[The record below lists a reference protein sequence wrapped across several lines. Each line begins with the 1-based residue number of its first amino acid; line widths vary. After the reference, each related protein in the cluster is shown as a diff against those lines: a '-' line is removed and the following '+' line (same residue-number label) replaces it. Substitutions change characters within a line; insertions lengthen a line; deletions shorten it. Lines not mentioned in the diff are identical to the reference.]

1 MKLADIIDTFI
12 TGDWGEESPTQDTP
26 NAAYCVRGADI
37 VPITNHNFT
46 DIPQRYVCDRTKE
59 TKLLAAGDL
68 VIEKSGGSP
77 TQSTGRIVYV
87 SEDLIKAK
95 GNVVCSNFCTAFR
108 VKAGWNPL
116 YVYYFWQNVYNHGA
130 FFNFEGKT
138 SGIKNLQLDN
148 ALSAIDIEYLPLEK
162 QNQIVASLASIDEKI
177 KVNRQINDNLEAMAK
192 QLYDYW
198 FVQFDFP
205 NEEGKPYKSNG
216 GAMVW
221 NEKLKRE
228 IPQRWSDC
236 VLGDY
241 IGRITNGLNPRKNF
255 VLGSG
260 NNYYVTIRSLVGT
273 TIDWNNC
280 DRCDDEALSKIN
292 SRSQLQIGDIIFSAI
307 GTIGRTYYILEEPT
321 NWNISETSFTLRAKE
336 NVPNDFFYGMLRSNE
351 IQIKADKAAMG
362 STLRCLVMD
371 SLCSLQYIEIP
382 NYMMKLFAAKVSPL
396 YRQIHRNNK
405 EIAELTKQRD
415 KLLPLLM
422 NGQAMVNYH
431 LSASFLSSLILYR
444 DQYKFY
450 DMKETIIQAVLDGM
464 RAVLTENQLDL
475 LTDVTRKAL
484 SECEIT
490 PKATEEEQRN
500 KENVELLGAFISSKK
515 VEGCSDK
522 TIHYYK
528 SSIEKLI
535 ATVKKNVCDISTN
548 DIRCYLAEQQEQRVL
563 SKVTIDNL
571 RRIYS
576 SFFSWL
582 EDEDYITKSPV
593 RRIHKVRTDALVK
606 EVLTDENIEVLRDSC
621 QELRDIAMIDLLL
634 STGIRVGEL
643 VKINREDIDFQERQC
658 VVFGKGNKERE
669 VYFNARTKIHLKKY
683 LEQRTDTNPALFVS
697 LHEPHTRLTIS
708 GVEVRLRQL
717 GKRVNLNKVH
727 PHKFRRTLATM
738 AIDKGMPI
746 EQVQKMLGHVKI
758 DTTLHYAMVN
768 QTNVKIAHRKFLN

>member
-1 MKLADIIDTFI
+1 
-12 TGDWGEESPTQDTP
+12 
-26 NAAYCVRGADI
+26 
-37 VPITNHNFT
+37 
-46 DIPQRYVCDRTKE
+46 
-59 TKLLAAGDL
+59 
-68 VIEKSGGSP
+68 
-77 TQSTGRIVYV
+77 
-87 SEDLIKAK
+87 
-95 GNVVCSNFCTAFR
+95 
-108 VKAGWNPL
+108 
-116 YVYYFWQNVYNHGA
+116 
-130 FFNFEGKT
+130 
-138 SGIKNLQLDN
+138 
-148 ALSAIDIEYLPLEK
+148 
-162 QNQIVASLASIDEKI
+162 
-177 KVNRQINDNLEAMAK
+177 MAK

-228 IPQRWSDC
+228 IPQRWRDC

-280 DRCDDEALSKIN
+280 DRCDNEALSKIN

-415 KLLPLLM
+415 ELLPLLM
-422 NGQAMVNYH
+422 NGQATVNYH

-450 DMKETIIQAVLDGM
+450 DMKETIIQTVLDGM
-464 RAVLTENQLDL
+464 RAVLTENQLDI

-535 ATVKKNVCDISTN
+535 ATVKKNVCDIATN
-548 DIRCYLAEQQEQRVL
+548 DIRCYLAEQQEQRGL

-634 STGIRVGEL
+634 STGMRVGEL
-643 VKINREDIDFQERQC
+643 VKINRDDIDFQERQC

>member
-1 MKLADIIDTFI
+1 
-12 TGDWGEESPTQDTP
+12 
-26 NAAYCVRGADI
+26 
-37 VPITNHNFT
+37 
-46 DIPQRYVCDRTKE
+46 
-59 TKLLAAGDL
+59 
-68 VIEKSGGSP
+68 
-77 TQSTGRIVYV
+77 
-87 SEDLIKAK
+87 
-95 GNVVCSNFCTAFR
+95 
-108 VKAGWNPL
+108 
-116 YVYYFWQNVYNHGA
+116 
-130 FFNFEGKT
+130 
-138 SGIKNLQLDN
+138 
-148 ALSAIDIEYLPLEK
+148 
-162 QNQIVASLASIDEKI
+162 
-177 KVNRQINDNLEAMAK
+177 MAK

-228 IPQRWSDC
+228 IPK
-236 VLGDY
+236 G
-241 IGRITNGLNPRKNF
+241 
-255 VLGSG
+255 
-260 NNYYVTIRSLVGT
+260 
-273 TIDWNNC
+273 WNVANVF
-280 DRCDDEALSKIN
+280 DELSV
-292 SRSQLQIGDIIFSAI
+292 QYGFPFS
-307 GTIGRTYYILEEPT
+307 TELFTEEPT
-321 NWNISETSFTLRAKE
+321 SIPVVRIRDILENSVSAYSEEEVDEKYRLQEQDLLVGMDGNFHMNYWNDNVSYLNQRSVRLRAKSKST
-336 NVPNDFFYGMLRSNE
+336 VSIMQAKYDIAPY
-351 IQIKADKAAMG
+351 IKAKELRAKG
-362 STLRCLVMD
+362 STVGHLSDKDLKELFVLVCPNIDFRNKFDSILAEIIENRCEM
-371 SLCSLQYIEIP
+371 I
-382 NYMMKLFAAKVSPL
+382 
-396 YRQIHRNNK
+396 
-405 EIAELTKQRD
+405 ELTKQRD
-415 KLLPLLM
+415 ELLPLLM
-422 NGQAMVNYH
+422 NGQATVNYH

-450 DMKETIIQAVLDGM
+450 DMKETIIQTVLDGM
-464 RAVLTENQLDL
+464 RAVLTENQLDM

-535 ATVKKNVCDISTN
+535 ATVKKNVCDIATN
-548 DIRCYLAEQQEQRVL
+548 DIRCYLAEQQEQRGL

-634 STGIRVGEL
+634 STGMRVGEL

-658 VVFGKGNKERE
+658 IVFGKGNKERE

>member
-1 MKLADIIDTFI
+1 MLSA
-12 TGDWGEESPTQDTP
+12 
-26 NAAYCVRGADI
+26 
-37 VPITNHNFT
+37 
-46 DIPQRYVCDRTKE
+46 
-59 TKLLAAGDL
+59 
-68 VIEKSGGSP
+68 
-77 TQSTGRIVYV
+77 
-87 SEDLIKAK
+87 
-95 GNVVCSNFCTAFR
+95 
-108 VKAGWNPL
+108 
-116 YVYYFWQNVYNHGA
+116 
-130 FFNFEGKT
+130 EGKP
-138 SGIKNLQLDN
+138 
-148 ALSAIDIEYLPLEK
+148 LP
-162 QNQIVASLASIDEKI
+162 
-177 KVNRQINDNLEAMAK
+177 INDNLEAMAK

-198 FVQFDFP
+198 FVLFDFP
-205 NEEGKPYKSNG
+205 NEEGKPYKSSG

-221 NEKLKRE
+221 NDKMKRE
-228 IPQRWSDC
+228 IPQ
-236 VLGDY
+236 G
-241 IGRITNGLNPRKNF
+241 
-255 VLGSG
+255 
-260 NNYYVTIRSLVGT
+260 
-273 TIDWNNC
+273 WNVANVF
-280 DRCDDEALSKIN
+280 DELSV
-292 SRSQLQIGDIIFSAI
+292 QYGFPFS
-307 GTIGRTYYILEEPT
+307 TELFTEEPT
-321 NWNISETSFTLRAKE
+321 NIPIVRIRDILENSVSAYSEEEVDEKYKLQKQDLLIGMDGNFHMNYWNDNVSYLNQRSVRLRTKSKSTVSIMQAKYDIAPYIKAKELRAK
-336 NVPNDFFYGMLRSNE
+336 
-351 IQIKADKAAMG
+351 G
-362 STLRCLVMD
+362 STVGHLSDKDLK
-371 SLCSLQYIEIP
+371 E
-382 NYMMKLFAAKVSPL
+382 LFVLVSPNVDF
-396 YRQIHRNNK
+396 RNK
-405 EIAELTKQRD
+405 FDSILAEIIENRCEMIELTKQRD
-415 KLLPLLM
+415 ELLPLLM
-422 NGQAMVNYH
+422 NGQATVNYH
-431 LSASFLSSLILYR
+431 LSVLFLSSLILYR

-464 RAVLTENQLDL
+464 RAVLIDNELEL

-490 PKATEEEQRN
+490 PKFAEEEQRN
-500 KENVELLGAFISSKK
+500 KENAELLGAFISSKK

-535 ATVKKNVCDISTN
+535 ATVKKNVCDIATN
-548 DIRCYLAEQQEQRVL
+548 DIRCYLADQQEQRGL

-621 QELRDIAMIDLLL
+621 QEIRDVAMVDLLL
-634 STGIRVGEL
+634 STGMRVGEL
-643 VKINREDIDFQERQC
+643 VKINREDIDFHERQC
-658 VVFGKGNKERE
+658 IVFGKGNKERE

-717 GKRVNLNKVH
+717 GKKVNLNKVH

-768 QTNVKIAHRKFLN
+768 QANVKIAHRKFLN